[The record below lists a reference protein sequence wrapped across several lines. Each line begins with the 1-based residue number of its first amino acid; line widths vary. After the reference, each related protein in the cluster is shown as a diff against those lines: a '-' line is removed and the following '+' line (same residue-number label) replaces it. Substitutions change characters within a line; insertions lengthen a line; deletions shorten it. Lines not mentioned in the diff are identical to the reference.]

1 MSEEEL
7 EQDENSEAGSDL
19 GNEAVAESEINDFE
33 QNGLLL
39 KIATNGIAILDYV
52 KRLKESD
59 ILVAVDGEIYTEGPK
74 NCEIDLTWRRAMKP
88 NGY

>member
-7 EQDENSEAGSDL
+7 PQDENAEAGPELDD
-19 GNEAVAESEINDFE
+19 ETVAETDIVDFE

-39 KIATNGIAILDYV
+39 KIATNGIAVLDYV

-59 ILVAVDGEIYTEGPK
+59 ILVAVDGEVYTEGPK
-74 NCEIDLTWRRAMKP
+74 NCEIDLLWRRAMKP

>member
-7 EQDENSEAGSDL
+7 EQDENSDVGSDL

-39 KIATNGIAILDYV
+39 KIATNSASVTVGFPELICALLY
-52 KRLKESD
+52 L
-59 ILVAVDGEIYTEGPK
+59 
-74 NCEIDLTWRRAMKP
+74 LTKP
-88 NGY
+88 F